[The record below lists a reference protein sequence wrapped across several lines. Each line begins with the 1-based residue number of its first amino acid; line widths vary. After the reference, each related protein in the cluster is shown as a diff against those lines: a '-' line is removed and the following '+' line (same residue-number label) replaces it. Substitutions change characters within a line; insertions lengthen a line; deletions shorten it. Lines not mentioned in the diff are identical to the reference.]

1 MAGRVEGLP
10 VMRGQTMKNLQS
22 LMAAYLF
29 VWGIFFVYHL
39 TVAQRLARL
48 QDEVKRLKEM
58 LKRA

>member
-1 MAGRVEGLP
+1 
-10 VMRGQTMKNLQS
+10 MKNLQS

-58 LKRA
+58 LKQG